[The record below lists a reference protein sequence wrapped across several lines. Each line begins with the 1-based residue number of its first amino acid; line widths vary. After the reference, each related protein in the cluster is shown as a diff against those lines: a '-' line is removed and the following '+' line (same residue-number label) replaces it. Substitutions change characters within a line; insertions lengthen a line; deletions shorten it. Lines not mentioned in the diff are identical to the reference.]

1 MKRHLTE
8 IDESVTMLSAGETDA
23 GSAEVQPIR
32 LRLRAG
38 SARDS
43 QARATD
49 DRRDGSTMPVIP
61 SFQRSSGAF
70 LCL

>member
-8 IDESVTMLSAGETDA
+8 IDETMTILSAGETDA
-23 GSAEVQPIR
+23 GSAEVQPV
-32 LRLRAG
+32 
-38 SARDS
+38 RDS

-49 DRRDGSTMPVIP
+49 DRRDGSTMPVIL
-61 SFQRSSGAF
+61 SFQKSSGAF